1 MGWESNMLDFDWN
14 QMRTSI
20 PAQSKVTAGHVEM
33 AKPVGTRNRQVRVNR
48 YARMVVSCSF
58 TIVAFS
64 LLVSF
69 GLHTFATSLSYKVQ
83 LAKLESASQMERN
96 ARLQMAL
103 DDLVTNQQSARQFGL
118 SEFSTPERI
127 ALGGK

>member
-1 MGWESNMLDFDWN
+1 MLDFDWN

-20 PAQSKVTAGHVEM
+20 PAQPRVTSGHM
-33 AKPVGTRNRQVRVNR
+33 AMATPLATSNRKLKFNR
-48 YARMVVSCSF
+48 YIRMVVSLVFS
-58 TIVAFS
+58 IIALS

-96 ARLQMAL
+96 ARLQKAL
-103 DDLVTNQQSARQFGL
+103 DDLVTNQHSARQFGL

-127 ALGGK
+127 ASGGK

>member
-1 MGWESNMLDFDWN
+1 MLDFDWN

-20 PAQSKVTAGHVEM
+20 PATAKVTSG
-33 AKPVGTRNRQVRVNR
+33 QVKVASPARKTNPTYRLNR
-48 YARMVVSCSF
+48 YARMVVSLSF
-58 TIVAFS
+58 AVIASS

-83 LAKLESASQMERN
+83 LAKLESATQLERN
-96 ARLQMAL
+96 ARLQMSL
-103 DDLVTNQQSARQFGL
+103 DDLVSNQQSARHIGL

-127 ALGGK
+127 VVGGR

>member
-1 MGWESNMLDFDWN
+1 MLDFDWN

-20 PAQSKVTAGHVEM
+20 PAQSKVTAGHVVM
-33 AKPVGTRNRQVRVNR
+33 ATPVGTRNRKVRVSR
-48 YARMVVSCSF
+48 YTRMVVSLAF
-58 TIVAFS
+58 TIIALS

-83 LAKLESASQMERN
+83 LANLESASQLERN

-103 DDLVTNQQSARQFGL
+103 DDLITNQQSARQFGL